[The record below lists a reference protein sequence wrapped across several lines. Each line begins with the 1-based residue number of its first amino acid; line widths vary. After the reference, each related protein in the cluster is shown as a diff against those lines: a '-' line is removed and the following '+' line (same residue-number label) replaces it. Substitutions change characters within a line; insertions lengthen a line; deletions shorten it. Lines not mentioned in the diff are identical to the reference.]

1 MNYYEEIKNKL
12 IDDEIYSKVKDYSKE
27 RHRVITYFEIGKLL
41 DEVGNKYG
49 DNIIEE
55 YAKKL
60 AVEVGKRYDRSTLFK
75 IKKFYLVFSNPKVA
89 PLVPQLNWSHC
100 LILIPIKDIDKINYY
115 INQISIRN
123 LSKRELREA
132 IKNQEYER
140 LPEETRNKYIN
151 KEEVKVQDLV
161 KNPIIIKNNNYEII
175 SEKVL

>member
-1 MNYYEEIKNKL
+1 MRGIILNYYEEIKNKL

-75 IKKFYLVFSNPKVA
+75 IKKFSA
-89 PLVPQLNWSHC
+89 
-100 LILIPIKDIDKINYY
+100 KISMRNFISRSSGYC
-115 INQISIRN
+115 ISI
-123 LSKRELREA
+123 
-132 IKNQEYER
+132 
-140 LPEETRNKYIN
+140 
-151 KEEVKVQDLV
+151 
-161 KNPIIIKNNNYEII
+161 
-175 SEKVL
+175 